1 MTIGQ
6 LARQYSLSRGTLL
19 HYDAIGLL
27 CPSMRSETRYRR
39 YSEAEVER
47 LRQIC
52 LYRSAGMS
60 LTDIQQVLDHP
71 EPNGVNKA
79 LQDRMT
85 ALNEEMA
92 SLHRQQQLIVRL
104 LAQHGINEEKTMLN
118 KEQFTDLMRKTGLTD
133 QDMHRWHQEFEKMSG
148 TAHAEFLESLGI
160 GPDEIKT
167 IRKWSLQAV

>member
-6 LARQYSLSRGTLL
+6 LARLYGLSRGTLL

-27 CPSMRSETRYRR
+27 SPSMRSETRYRR
-39 YSEAEVER
+39 YSDAEVER

-60 LTDIQQVLDHP
+60 LMDIRQVLDHP
-71 EPNGVNKA
+71 EPNGFADA
-79 LQDRMT
+79 LRCRMA
-85 ALNEEMA
+85 ALSEEIA
-92 SLHRQQQLIVRL
+92 TLYRQQQVIVRL
-104 LAQHGINEEKTMLN
+104 LAQHGVNEEKTMLN
-118 KEQFTDLMRKTGLTD
+118 KEQFTTLMRTTGLTD

-160 GPDEIKT
+160 SPEEIKT
-167 IRKWSLQAV
+167 IRKWSLQDV